1 MFKSIE
7 AMSEEDIQCDCSCCV
22 WPQCRGVGDDR
33 GGQSEPAT
41 EEMVG
46 GPGHAPFCYCFE
58 SYLFRCRLKQRYGF
72 VVGFNNDTVDF
83 VCFTFIIVLEI
94 VNNKKRLKYYVFSSV
109 YLAPSS
115 ATETK
120 CNETSLAKERLR
132 GDVYQIFS

>member
-1 MFKSIE
+1 MT
-7 AMSEEDIQCDCSCCV
+7 V
-22 WPQCRGVGDDR
+22 
-33 GGQSEPAT
+33 PAVSGPN
-41 EEMVG
+41 VG
-46 GPGHAPFCYCFE
+46 GSGTTVGVRASQPQKRWYVVRDTPPFCYCFE

-109 YLAPSS
+109 YLAPSF